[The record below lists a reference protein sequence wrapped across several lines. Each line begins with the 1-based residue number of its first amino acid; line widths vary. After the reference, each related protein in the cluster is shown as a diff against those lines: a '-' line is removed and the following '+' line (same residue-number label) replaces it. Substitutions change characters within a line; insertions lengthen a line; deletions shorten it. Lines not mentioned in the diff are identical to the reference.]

1 VAVASQVNIEI
12 WSDVACPWC
21 HIGLNRFHAALSSFE
36 HREDVTVRLR
46 SFQLD
51 PSLPESFDGNEID
64 YLVASKGLRRE
75 QVEAMVTQ
83 VAGVGAGDS
92 LPFNFPA
99 LVVANSRRAHRLIQ
113 AAIAAD
119 ETGELSWKLE
129 QALFTAHFANGI
141 SIGDPEAL
149 IALAEKVGLPR
160 PVAEEALNSAEL
172 DAAVADDIDQARTL
186 GVQAVPT
193 FVFNRT
199 HAISGAQPT
208 EAFSQALEQLWE
220 QASA

>member
-1 VAVASQVNIEI
+1 MNIEI

-21 HIGLNRFHAALSSFE
+21 YIGLNRFHAALAAFE

-51 PSLPESFDGNEID
+51 PSLPESFDGNEVD

-83 VAGVGAGDS
+83 VAGVGAGDG
-92 LPFNFPA
+92 LPFDFPA

-119 ETGELSWKLE
+119 DSGALAWKLE
-129 QALFTAHFANGI
+129 QALFTAHFADGVP
-141 SIGDPEAL
+141 IGDPAAL
-149 IALAEKVGLPR
+149 IALATDVGLSR
-160 PVAEEALNSAEL
+160 EVAAAALESTEL
-172 DAAVADDIDQARTL
+172 DDAVTADVHTAGQL
-186 GVQAVPT
+186 GIRAVPT

-199 HAISGAQPT
+199 HAVSGAQAT
-208 EAFSQALEQLWE
+208 EVFSQALTQLWE
-220 QASA
+220 ESAA

>member
-1 VAVASQVNIEI
+1 VNIEI

-21 HIGLNRFHAALSSFE
+21 YIGLNRFHAALADFE

-75 QVEAMVTQ
+75 QVEAMVAQ
-83 VAGVGAGDS
+83 VTGVGAGDG
-92 LPFNFPA
+92 LPFDFPA

-119 ETGELSWKLE
+119 ASGALAWKLE
-129 QALFTAHFANGI
+129 QALFTAHFADGV

-149 IALAEKVGLPR
+149 IALATDVGLSR
-160 PVAEEALNSAEL
+160 EV
-172 DAAVADDIDQARTL
+172 AVAALESTDLDDVVTADVQAAGQL
-186 GVQAVPT
+186 GIRAVPT

-199 HAISGAQPT
+199 HAVSGAQAT
-208 EAFSQALEQLWE
+208 EVFSQALTQLWE
-220 QASA
+220 ESPA